1 MDARRLNM
9 AQLLAYRR
17 AMSRLSVAKQELE
30 TKQTASRSEHE
41 SASISH
47 RDASIALLNASLW
60 SQEQRDPI
68 TAQVSS
74 VCWFGNHGIEVAS
87 RLSIT
92 RSNNTG
98 KMQDFNSLWSYFK
111 ACEWDKTLSRL
122 PCEAKLLVFTRAIE
136 LGGVKL
142 SEDSWKRITMGLLL
156 AQQVGNRNVLH
167 MSACDKHDKMAQLKA
182 EFKKQLRRH
191 RKNSLLP
198 VTLYDLPAH
207 PAEFMYNNP
216 ELYHTVFCDALPV

>member
-1 MDARRLNM
+1 MPLWTVFKHIVRGRRGTSVDARRLNM

-60 SQEQRDPI
+60 GQEQRDSI

-74 VCWFGNHGIEVAS
+74 VCRFGNHGIEVAS
-87 RLSIT
+87 RLAIT

-111 ACEWDKTLSRL
+111 ACE
-122 PCEAKLLVFTRAIE
+122 
-136 LGGVKL
+136 
-142 SEDSWKRITMGLLL
+142 
-156 AQQVGNRNVLH
+156 
-167 MSACDKHDKMAQLKA
+167 
-182 EFKKQLRRH
+182 
-191 RKNSLLP
+191 
-198 VTLYDLPAH
+198 
-207 PAEFMYNNP
+207 
-216 ELYHTVFCDALPV
+216 